1 MTYGSR
7 VAFCT
12 GRPAHSLPHAIP
24 QTETNG
30 GRIRREAELY
40 PRFCRI
46 LQPKIKEVDSVNVLI
61 LWQEWKEVW
70 IVDVKAKN
78 WSVGRERVH
87 GILQGAD
94 EEHL

>member
-1 MTYGSR
+1 
-7 VAFCT
+7 
-12 GRPAHSLPHAIP
+12 
-24 QTETNG
+24 
-30 GRIRREAELY
+30 
-40 PRFCRI
+40 

-78 WSVGRERVH
+78 WSVGRERFH

-94 EEHL
+94 EQHL